1 MRDVPPP
8 ETRSADL
15 LAAWRARDRD
25 PIARFEDHLM
35 AGGGVTAADVLAIR
49 DQVKRALAAAVDFAE
64 ASPYPDPKDLL
75 VDMFAD

>member
-8 ETRSADL
+8 ETRSAEL

-25 PIARFEDHLM
+25 PIARFEDHLT
-35 AGGGVTAADVLAIR
+35 GGGVSAADVLAIR